1 MKSPS
6 DYEKVASKLDAA
18 MACSAQEVLLVNG
31 VDLTPEPVRWLWREW
46 LAQGKFHI
54 LAGAP
59 GQGKTTIA
67 ISMAATVTSG
77 GCWPDGSRCEP
88 GNVLIWSGE
97 DDHADTLLPRLLAA
111 GANRD
116 RCYFVSGTRVGGALQ
131 SFDPARHMALM
142 EEAVAHYGGVK
153 LLIIDPVVS
162 VVTGNS
168 HQNTEVRRD
177 LQPVVD
183 LAARLGAAVLGISHL
198 SKGGQGGDPVS
209 RVVGSIAFAAVARVV
224 LLAGKVSGEDG
235 EDRRVLARG
244 KSNIGPDDG
253 GFDYT
258 LEQAMPL
265 VGIEASY
272 IAWGAAIK
280 GNARDIFAETS
291 GDPSASSAAPSA
303 LDEAERFLREVL
315 KDGPSPTKYVA
326 AEAKK
331 AGISWRTV
339 RRASDDMGVIK
350 RRGHD
355 GTWYWEYPNL
365 SNQLAQGVQPQK
377 FGQLG
382 QLGQLEKV
390 EANSDD
396 SPADFAESTDPYSD
410 DF

>member
-1 MKSPS
+1 MRSPS

-31 VDLTPEPVRWLWREW
+31 AHLTPEPVRWLWRDW

-116 RCYFVSGTRVGGALQ
+116 RCYFVSGTRVGGQIQ

-142 EEAVAHYGGVK
+142 EEAIANCGGMK

-177 LQPVVD
+177 LQPVVN

-198 SKGGQGGDPVS
+198 SKGGQGSDPVS

-224 LLAGKVSGEDG
+224 LLAGKVSGEG
-235 EDRRVLARG
+235 AEDRRVLARG

-253 GFDYT
+253 GFDYS
-258 LEQAMPL
+258 LAQATPL
-265 VGIEASY
+265 LGIEASY
-272 IAWGAAIK
+272 IAWGAAVK
-280 GNARDIFAETS
+280 GNARDIFAES
-291 GDPSASSAAPSA
+291 SDDQPASSAASA
-303 LDEAERFLREVL
+303 VDEATSFLREVL
-315 KDGPSPTKYVA
+315 KDGPSPTKYVST
-326 AEAKK
+326 EAKE
-331 AGISWRTV
+331 AGLSWRTV

-350 RRGHD
+350 RRGHE

-365 SNQLAQGVQPQK
+365 SNQLAQSVQPQNL
-377 FGQLG
+377 GQLG
-382 QLGQLEKV
+382 QVGQLEKV
-390 EANSDD
+390 EAPGHAAPADLDD
-396 SPADFAESTDPYSD
+396 STHMNLEEF
-410 DF
+410 